1 MRKFPGNM
9 LDRPQLLLDPWAVR
23 SAETGE
29 QAARG
34 GGMFGRRGEPRP
46 GEAVPGPATPPA
58 PPAAA
63 AAAGFADLDF
73 LADPSAVLTNLVPD
87 ENGVVRVDRER
98 LGPHALVTAV
108 AADPLSVTA
117 RTLGLPERPAKF
129 ADLRLRDGFDPR
141 AHFTRQRR
149 VIPSLADP

>member
-1 MRKFPGNM
+1 E
-9 LDRPQLLLDPWAVR
+9 A
-23 SAETGE
+23 GE

-46 GEAVPGPATPPA
+46 GEAVPGPATPPAPPA

-108 AADPLSVTA
+108 AADPPGRRPGRQDAGA
-117 RTLGLPERPAKF
+117 RRPELPARRPV
-129 ADLRLRDGFDPR
+129 PR
-141 AHFTRQRR
+141 GGRREGGQVRHRR
-149 VIPSLADP
+149 VP